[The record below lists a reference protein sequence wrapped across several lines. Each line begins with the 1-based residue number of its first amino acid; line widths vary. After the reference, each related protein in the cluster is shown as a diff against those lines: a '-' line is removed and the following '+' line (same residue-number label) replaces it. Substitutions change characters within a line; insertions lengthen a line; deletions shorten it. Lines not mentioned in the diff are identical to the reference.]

1 MLETVSAA
9 ETALYCF
16 LFSGSIFFLAI
27 CAPFVRLT
35 FYRKEVN
42 AAPGPTKGVVPPGQA
57 ARSLEQVCGLPR
69 ARAHRRPPREH
80 TSVRIHWVPP
90 LAGRSAQPIAIRQA
104 IR

>member
-35 FYRKEVN
+35 FYRKEMN
-42 AAPGPTKGVVPPGQA
+42 TAPGPTKGVVTPWQA
-57 ARSLEQVCGLPR
+57 ARALEQAFGLPR
-69 ARAHRRPPREH
+69 ARAHRQQPREH
-80 TSVRIHWVPP
+80 TSVRIHWVHP
-90 LAGRSAQPIAIRQA
+90 LASPSSQSLAI
-104 IR
+104 